1 MAADRITVGL
11 DLDSRQ
17 AQREVAR
24 LQKQIDA
31 LSKSMGGA
39 MKGVG
44 AGGGGDKVRA
54 LGTGLSKATVR
65 ADEFTKSLEASNARV
80 IAFGASAGLIMQVDR
95 ALKAMVSSAIKVEK
109 AMADVNVVMN
119 ASTKTLDK
127 FGRGMFKVAKET
139 AQGFDTVAE
148 AATELAR
155 QGLGMEQTL
164 SRTKDAL
171 ILTRLTGMNAADAV
185 KSLTAA
191 VNSFNKEG
199 VTSAQVI
206 NKMAKVDAAFAVSSE
221 DLAKSISRVGSSA
234 VDAGVSLDQLM
245 AITTAVQQKTA
256 RGGAVIGNAFKTI
269 FTRIQRS
276 DVQKKLKD
284 IGVAT
289 TDMNG
294 KMLDGVTVL
303 ENLSR
308 SFGTLTKAQQA
319 SVGESV
325 AGVFQINILKAAM
338 SDLVNVNSEY
348 SRSLRISNTATNEAY
363 QRNLELNKTLDSLVN
378 RSMANLTSAGAGLG
392 GGAFEP
398 AIRKVLGTLNTAI
411 ESFGKGGMMEGVGE
425 TVGKGLL
432 TGIGNFIAGPGLI
445 MVGAAITKLGLNLA
459 KFAGT
464 ALKDFMGLN
473 VAAKQRASLE
483 EITLNKL
490 REQPSLITQIATGET
505 TIATIQKDIL
515 KTMKLQT
522 LERAQQAT
530 IAKTLATGMY
540 AGGARVSPAGSASFI
555 GPVRPG
561 KAGGFIPNFA
571 SAGAERAAAS
581 AGGYRAGA
589 IRTMSQPGAGTM
601 MYNSAETVKQF
612 PGMSQKAIMPPANSA
627 AGAGYKA
634 AFGAAHGFNPYAAN
648 GFVPNFAAMGL
659 RNVGYGN
666 TPAMFK
672 KSVKGTAT
680 QSLTKNQKDGA
691 LKRGGMLTVM
701 GGGIA
706 MLVPRGSDA
715 RAMSKPVKGEA
726 PYGNFKAS
734 FPILSYKPSLM
745 NRSKGPI
752 DVREKMEG
760 AAADVTRAFAMSVN
774 PPARNPAQSEII
786 RALETT
792 RGSKGA
798 MSAAAGAAFEVGM
811 DLALDKKAAA
821 KKAQYGDF
829 DVRPPFSRR
838 AREKAFGG
846 SFTLGDFKISAG
858 YSSRSSMTSKIAKEV
873 LTNGPGRRFVRHTP
887 LGGQAMGFV
896 PNFSPLTSA
905 VGREMAAGVP
915 ASAIRVGSSPA
926 LRSSANPGGVGVFNT
941 IDEPSGLNQGIN
953 RSRAMGINPK
963 SHGAAGGF
971 VPNFIGGSIISGS
984 RTLTDASAMSKLT
997 RGADK
1002 QLEAGGEMKDASGR
1016 MMMAGM
1022 MINMALS
1029 GAASSLG
1036 ASPQLQS
1043 GANVLA
1049 NVGGTAMMGAAFGP
1063 AGIAAGA
1070 ALGAATSLG
1079 DIDTMLGGK
1088 NAEIAAAQFE
1098 ATSKVFTESIDGITV
1113 SMKKLTSGKPLT
1125 GAEKL
1130 EGVKNIIDRTQAIL
1144 DAQKGG
1150 IDIPLLGINTNEI
1163 VNKIFG
1169 ESEGSKQLNQ
1179 SKQDLLNLIDI
1190 KELRRTGGKGMTAAD
1205 MSSIKK
1211 LLQETETQ
1219 LGVAAQAE
1227 GQGRLFGAR
1236 QTFDRTKGL
1245 GMETLMNDP
1254 LSLLMGIGGVMAAS
1268 TRTEGFKKAEAQD
1281 IGKIFR
1287 ERAGMTGASA
1297 QKILELTPE
1306 ETGMRFAG
1314 QRGGMEGAG
1323 GARAISKIRSQ
1334 VEEGLRLQDQGKLD
1348 GATDVLLKANK
1359 LVSNLFKASGN
1370 VVEAKAF
1377 ASRGEEGD
1385 LRKISSTL
1393 AGLFSFR
1400 GAVGPTAFG
1409 GGGRN
1414 FLSDKGDGSGS
1425 LLMGLTQGGVDRS
1438 FRQAQMGLVTS
1449 GLDSKFG
1456 SAARISR
1463 LSRGGAR
1470 RALNRTNEGRMAGMT
1485 MAGEGLIDE
1494 QSRISRLAVLDKE
1507 ETQRATIN
1515 IQQKEKLEQKEIAS
1529 LASLVSEIKKSGM
1542 GLKQQNDFIESY
1554 NQEYKKLTDNEIER
1568 RIRAIEDDPSLKE
1581 SSMGSKQI
1589 AELKFL
1595 KTLQT
1600 DRVTNLKE
1608 TNHLQGENI
1617 KNRKAENENITATN
1631 KARKEELKAIQT
1643 FQKAQFKQ
1651 NIINQR
1657 FLTASTASGLRDLKN
1672 EGLGITET
1680 EIAGAGKK
1688 ARRAAIRA
1696 GTSRGNPGQAFR
1708 EAFAYGD
1715 TNAILEFEDGVVS
1728 VANSMKS
1735 SFSSAF
1741 QSIASGADTVGG
1753 AIANMAN
1760 GILNSIS
1767 QVSTNMFTNML
1778 FSGLGPGK
1786 AQGGYIPGYNAG
1798 GLVTGGSGNKDD
1810 VLTRMRGGEFVI
1822 KKSAVNKIGL
1832 PALNAI
1838 NGYANGG
1845 PTMGQM
1851 GLVAAGSTAAASM
1864 IGAAMQP
1871 GSPSPAPSQNYGYG
1885 RGSHGYF
1892 GGPDPD
1898 ARGGD
1903 VFSGGGGRAGV
1914 SLNKAFVY
1922 YRRDPQTGQLV
1933 SERARPTEGRFEVSR
1948 SLSLLG
1954 RLGADDPQTA
1964 RMFEKEQAMGKYQ
1977 GYLASETQRRSD
1989 AVDAV
1994 KKQKRGR
2001 LISAYMNAAML
2012 IGGAKFMDSRNNP
2025 ASASG
2030 GYGEVS
2036 GNPPEGFTPPYDP
2049 RLSYGPTPSAYERG
2063 FPVAHGDSF
2072 TRGGPKMPSVF
2083 NTPTGRS
2090 TFQGLDPMSQK
2101 LINFGNPGNA
2111 NGGMARVMGGE
2122 YIMSPEAVR
2131 THGVGFMTEL
2141 NRGNV
2146 PGYASG
2152 GLVGGGGAGMVAGGA
2167 MTNNVNI
2174 NVNID
2179 KNGKATAESDATSGK
2194 SGPSERDQQEEVENN
2209 KELGKLLQ
2217 GVVVQE
2223 IVKQQRPG
2231 GLLNRGTTGVR
2242 SGGY

>member
-11 DLDSRQ
+11 DLTTTQ
-17 AQREVAR
+17 AQREVAK
-24 LQKQIDA
+24 LQKKIDA

-39 MKGVG
+39 MRGIG
-44 AGGGGDKVRA
+44 GGGGGDKVRA

-119 ASTKTLDK
+119 VSTKTLDK

-164 SRTKDAL
+164 LRTKDAL
-171 ILTRLTGMNAADAV
+171 ILTRLTGMNAADSV

-284 IGVAT
+284 IGVALT
-289 TDMNG
+289 QDG
-294 KMLDGVTVL
+294 KLLDGVTIL

-308 SFGTLTKAQQA
+308 KFQKLTKAQQA
-319 SVGESV
+319 NVGESV

-348 SRSLRISNTATNEAY
+348 AKSLRISNTATNEAY
-363 QRNLELNKTLDSLVN
+363 LRNLELNKTLDSLVN
-378 RSMANLTSAGAGLG
+378 RTMANLTSAGAGLG

-398 AIRKVLGTLNTAI
+398 AIKKVLGGLNSTI
-411 ESFGKGGMMEGVGE
+411 ESFGKGGVMEGVGE

-432 TGIGNFIAGPGLI
+432 TGIGNFISGPGII
-445 MVGAAITKLGLNLA
+445 MVGAALTKLGLNLA

-483 EITLNKL
+483 EMTLNKL
-490 REQPSLITQIATGET
+490 REQPSLITQIASGET

-515 KTMKLQT
+515 ATMKLQT

-530 IAKTLATGMY
+530 IARTLATGMY

-555 GPVRPG
+555 GPMRPG
-561 KAGGFIPNFA
+561 KAGGFIPNFNAIEGYGA
-571 SAGAERAAAS
+571 SARGERAAAS
-581 AGGYRAGA
+581 AGGYTAGA

-612 PGMSQKAIMPPANSA
+612 PGMSQKAIMPPVSSS
-627 AGAGYKA
+627 AGAGYKE
-634 AFGAAHGFNPYAAN
+634 AFGAAHGFNPYAAS
-648 GFVPNFAAMGL
+648 GFVPNFAKKTG
-659 RNVGYGN
+659 VGGTTTIKASN
-666 TPAMFK
+666 PIGVLLGEGPSSPVK
-672 KSVKGTAT
+672 KDYTQLLFGERGVKGLAKMVPPSMAAAYRAREIPNPTIRIKDVLTRGIFPLKSGQIRKTGKAT
-680 QSLTKNQKDGA
+680 SFQDEFGVMEKGLGDFAGSVRNEIFGGKGGTGKIKNVIDFMGSSAKGEIFEASVRAALKQDPNILKGANKQAPFDFNPFKAPDTDLLNLFGLTKLARVEAKIGGEAATNIVSKYVNEFAGDSSVLAASKSLGTKHSQARGA
-691 LKRGGMLTVM
+691 LKR
-701 GGGIA
+701 
-706 MLVPRGSDA
+706 
-715 RAMSKPVKGEA
+715 
-726 PYGNFKAS
+726 KA
-734 FPILSYKPSLM
+734 L
-745 NRSKGPI
+745 
-752 DVREKMEG
+752 
-760 AAADVTRAFAMSVN
+760 
-774 PPARNPAQSEII
+774 
-786 RALETT
+786 
-792 RGSKGA
+792 
-798 MSAAAGAAFEVGM
+798 
-811 DLALDKKAAA
+811 
-821 KKAQYGDF
+821 
-829 DVRPPFSRR
+829 
-838 AREKAFGG
+838 
-846 SFTLGDFKISAG
+846 
-858 YSSRSSMTSKIAKEV
+858 
-873 LTNGPGRRFVRHTP
+873 
-887 LGGQAMGFV
+887 GFV

-905 VGREMAAGVP
+905 VGREMSAGVP

-926 LRSSANPGGVGVFNT
+926 LRSSGNPGGVGVFNT
-941 IDEPSGLNQGIN
+941 IDEPAGLSQGIN

-971 VPNFIGGSIISGS
+971 IPNFMISPEAAEKVRLMRKEGK
-984 RTLTDASAMSKLT
+984 TAEINAK
-997 RGADK
+997 
-1002 QLEAGGEMKDASGR
+1002 AGGEMKDASGR

-1029 GAASSLG
+1029 GAA
-1036 ASPQLQS
+1036 ASMGGSPKMQS

-1063 AGIAAGA
+1063 KGIAAGA
-1070 ALGAATSLG
+1070 ALGALTSLG
-1079 DIDTMLGGK
+1079 DIDTMLGGRD
-1088 NAEIAAAQFE
+1088 AEIAAEQFE
-1098 ATSKVFTESIDGITV
+1098 ASSKVFTESIDGITAALN
-1113 SMKKLTSGKPLT
+1113 KLSSGGPMT
-1125 GAEKL
+1125 GAERL
-1130 EGVKNIIDRTQAIL
+1130 EGVSDIIKRTEAIL
-1144 DAQKGG
+1144 GVQEGG
-1150 IDIPLLGINTNEI
+1150 FLKNVGESL
-1163 VNKIFG
+1163 FG
-1169 ESEGSKQLNQ
+1169 ESDQTKTLRRT
-1179 SKQDLLNLIDI
+1179 KRDLLTQVDI
-1190 KELRRTGGKGMTAAD
+1190 GELRRTGGRD
-1205 MSSIKK
+1205 MSAGDMASIKE
-1211 LLQETETQ
+1211 LLQKTERE

-1227 GQGRLFGAR
+1227 GQGRLFGPR

-1245 GMETLMNDP
+1245 GIETIKNDP
-1254 LSLLMGIGGVMAAS
+1254 LSLLMGVGGVMAAS

-1281 IGKIFR
+1281 IGRIFR
-1287 ERAGMTGASA
+1287 ERTGMTGASA

-1314 QRGGMEGAG
+1314 QRGGMEEAG
-1323 GARAISKIRSQ
+1323 GAKAISRIRSQ
-1334 VEEGLRLQDQGKLD
+1334 VEKGLRLQNQGKLD

-1370 VVEAKAF
+1370 VVEARAF
-1377 ASRGEEGD
+1377 ADRGEEGD

-1409 GGGRN
+1409 GGGSN
-1414 FLSDKGDGSGS
+1414 FLSDLLGGGGDDKAR
-1425 LLMGLTQGGVDRS
+1425 LTQSQVDRS

-1456 SAARISR
+1456 SASSLGR
-1463 LSRGGAR
+1463 LTRGGAR

-1494 QSRISRLAVLDKE
+1494 QSRISRLAVLDKA

-1529 LASLVSEIKKSGM
+1529 LASLVGEIKKSAM
-1542 GLKQQNDFIESY
+1542 SLDRQNEFIESY
-1554 NQEYKKLTDNEIER
+1554 NKEYKNLTDNEIER
-1568 RIRAIEDDPSLKE
+1568 RIRAIEDDPALKE
-1581 SSMGSKQI
+1581 SAQGSKQI

-1595 KTLQT
+1595 QKLQT
-1600 DRVTNLKE
+1600 DRITNLKE

-1617 KNRKAENENITATN
+1617 KNRKAENQNITATN

-1643 FQKAQFKQ
+1643 FQKDQFKQ

-1696 GTSRGNPGQAFR
+1696 GTSRGNPGQAFS

-1728 VANSMKS
+1728 VANSMKD

-1822 KKSAVNKIGL
+1822 KKSAVNKVGL

-1851 GLVAAGSTAAASM
+1851 GLIAAGSTAAAGI
-1864 IGAAMQP
+1864 IGSAMQP

-1885 RGSHGYF
+1885 RGAHGYF

-1964 RMFEKEQAMGKYQ
+1964 RMFGKEQTMGKYQ

-2012 IGGAKFMDSRNNP
+2012 IGGAKFMEGRNKPAPSADPAASHYMDGIDSPYVGTNQNFVDYSGKIAPQGTVTSVNQMNLLDSYQGSPSIRNNMRQGG
-2025 ASASG
+2025 ASG
-2030 GYGEVS
+2030 TFGSTPGGKYPYG
-2036 GNPPEGFTPPYDP
+2036 FK
-2049 RLSYGPTPSAYERG
+2049 LSE
-2063 FPVAHGDSF
+2063 
-2072 TRGGPKMPSVF
+2072 
-2083 NTPTGRS
+2083 
-2090 TFQGLDPMSQK
+2090 
-2101 LINFGNPGNA
+2101 GNA
-2111 NGGMARVMGGE
+2111 NGGLARVMGGE
-2122 YIMSPEAVR
+2122 YVMSPEAVR

-2141 NRGNV
+2141 NRGNT

-2152 GLVGGGGAGMVAGGA
+2152 GLVGGGAGGGMVAGGA

-2179 KNGKATAESDATSGK
+2179 KNGEATADSQASSK

-2231 GLLNRGTTGVR
+2231 GLLNRGTTGV
-2242 SGGY
+2242 